1 MINVGFVK
9 VATTAVTSFCATYVA
24 GTIIGN
30 LCPAA
35 SPIMKIVTAVGGGAA
50 IGGIIGNAAGK
61 YVVDIVGDLCECINE
76 AQKA

>member
-9 VATTAVTSFCATYVA
+9 DAITAVTSCCASYVA

-35 SPIMKIVTAVGGGAA
+35 SPIMKVVTVVGGGA
-50 IGGIIGNAAGK
+50 IGGMIGYAAGE
-61 YVVDIVGDLCECINE
+61 YTGNVVGDLCECINE

>member
-9 VATTAVTSFCATYVA
+9 DATAAVTGCCASYVA

-30 LCPAA
+30 LCPAV
-35 SPIMKIVTAVGGGAA
+35 SPIMKVMTVIGGGA
-50 IGGIIGNAAGK
+50 IGSMIGYSAGEHAGN
-61 YVVDIVGDLCECINE
+61 VVGDLCESINE

>member
-1 MINVGFVK
+1 MINVDFVK
-9 VATTAVTSFCATYVA
+9 NTTTAVTCCCASYVA

-35 SPIMKIVTAVGGGAA
+35 SPIMKVVTVVGGGA
-50 IGGIIGNAAGK
+50 IGGMIGNAAGE
-61 YVVDIVGDLCECINE
+61 YTGNVIGDLCECINE

>member
-9 VATTAVTSFCATYVA
+9 EATTVVFSVCSSWVA

-35 SPIMKIVTAVGGGAA
+35 GPVMKVVTVAGGGA
-50 IGGIIGNAAGK
+50 IGGMIGNAAGK
-61 YVVDIVGDLCECINE
+61 YVGDTVGDLCECINE
-76 AQKA
+76 AQNA